1 VWNCSRRR
9 YGATSHACLEYH
21 RLLRRC
27 ERLSPLPSP
36 SSPVA
41 CLTHV
46 LGVVVVVVCT
56 QISPRRHPIQLIRT
70 QPCNISAPTASPLA
84 LYASWS
90 SLSSRR
96 AAPHD
101 VARRCAREHI
111 HVFGLPRIQI
121 RVYKCF
127 CALQMSLYKSFDAYD
142 DVMSMRNPPVHGPRF
157 TQERSVR
164 SIAVILSFPFRFR
177 RARRGR
183 GESQSVRRGKG
194 QSRKRRK
201 SARCRGHP
209 DDPLRSPPSPI
220 MSAQPDHHLSLAT
233 VAAFSRLSQRNHKQ
247 RGGAT
252 RCVKAAAQR
261 CCHGEFPAICINPK
275 SSPFPSRRQGHS
287 GATASS
293 MPAHAC
299 FVLGEVLAQSV

>member
-1 VWNCSRRR
+1 
-9 YGATSHACLEYH
+9 
-21 RLLRRC
+21 
-27 ERLSPLPSP
+27 
-36 SSPVA
+36 
-41 CLTHV
+41 
-46 LGVVVVVVCT
+46 
-56 QISPRRHPIQLIRT
+56 
-70 QPCNISAPTASPLA
+70 
-84 LYASWS
+84 
-90 SLSSRR
+90 
-96 AAPHD
+96 
-101 VARRCAREHI
+101 
-111 HVFGLPRIQI
+111 
-121 RVYKCF
+121 
-127 CALQMSLYKSFDAYD
+127 MSLYKSFDAYD

-287 GATASS
+287 GATACRQCPP
-293 MPAHAC
+293 MPASCWGKYSHSPSDALCAC
-299 FVLGEVLAQSV
+299 APLTSYLTRCRCIPFPRIARKLLKEYLMAAHRTPS